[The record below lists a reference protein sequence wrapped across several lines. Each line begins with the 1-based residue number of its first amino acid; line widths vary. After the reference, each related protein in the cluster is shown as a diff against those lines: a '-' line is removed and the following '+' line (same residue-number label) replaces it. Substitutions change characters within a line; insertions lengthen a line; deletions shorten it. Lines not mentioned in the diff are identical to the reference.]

1 MSLLCMNF
9 IEGVQILLTLPPGV
23 SSVVLVRITMENGWP
38 GGNGPFKGAFSSCIY
53 RHDVAN
59 ELYVGQRSRG
69 GLELWSLLQ
78 RIGHHPRIN
87 RCNHNTSNHAI
98 TLW

>member
-1 MSLLCMNF
+1 MSLLCVDF

-23 SSVVLVRITMENGWP
+23 SSVVLVRITMENGQP
-38 GGNGPFKGAFSSCIY
+38 GGNGPIEGAFSLCIY
-53 RHDVAN
+53 QRDVEN

-69 GLELWSLLQ
+69 GPKLWSLLQ

-98 TLW
+98 TL